1 MSDPIRVD
9 VWSDLVC
16 PWCYIGRARL
26 RRVAAE
32 QGIALDLRHRAFQLD
47 PSDRPTEPTVDA
59 LRRKYGPSAPQ
70 MMANAESI
78 ARSEGLPAD
87 LLASRSANTRKAHRL
102 CAWAAGTGR
111 GEALVDDLMRQ
122 HFAHAA
128 DLADDATLAAAAQRV
143 GLDPAAAGAALQEGA
158 HDAEVEEDLALA
170 RQVGIRGVPFFV
182 LDGRIGLSG
191 AQPAATFAQ
200 ALRQAQ
206 APPAPPAA

>member
-1 MSDPIRVD
+1 MSEPIRVD

-32 QGIALDLRHRAFQLD
+32 QGVTLDLRHRAFELD
-47 PSDRPTEPTVDA
+47 PGERPSEPTVDA

-70 MMANAESI
+70 MMANAEAV

-87 LLASRSANTRKAHRL
+87 LMASRSANTRKAHRL
-102 CAWAAGTGR
+102 CAWASREGQ

-122 HFAHAA
+122 HFAEGA
-128 DLADDATLAAAAQRV
+128 DLGDDGVLLAAVERA
-143 GLDPAAAGAALQEGA
+143 GLDAQAARAAL
-158 HDAEVEEDLALA
+158 DAGVGDHEVEEDLELA

-182 LDGRIGLSG
+182 LEGRIGLSG

-200 ALRQAQ
+200 ALRRAQ
-206 APPAPPAA
+206 ELPPSTA